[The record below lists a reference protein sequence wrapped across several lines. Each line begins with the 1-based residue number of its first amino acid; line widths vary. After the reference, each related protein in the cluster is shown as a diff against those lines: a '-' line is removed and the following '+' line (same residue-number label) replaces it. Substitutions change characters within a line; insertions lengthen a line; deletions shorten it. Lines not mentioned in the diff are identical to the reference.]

1 VGGNRVPFTR
11 LIRCCNNNVTRD
23 KKDKKDK
30 TEVLFCHICHIC
42 HISHVSHACDIGHA
56 EALLPIYLRHEEF
69 CGSTR
74 RSRNRSPSE
83 SAMILLIGVD
93 GTEMDVESI
102 FALLLTRVTEP
113 KRPNCRDTV
122 KCRTPNPERSNRTT
136 ATRNCK
142 KATFS
147 T

>member
-1 VGGNRVPFTR
+1 MGGNRVPFTR

-23 KKDKKDK
+23 KKDRKDK
-30 TEVLFCHICHIC
+30 TDVLFCHIC
-42 HISHVSHACDIGHA
+42 HISHVSHACDIHHT
-56 EALLPIYLRHEEF
+56 EAVLPNYLRHEGF

-83 SAMILLIGVD
+83 SAMILLIRVD

-113 KRPNCRDTV
+113 QLPVTV
-122 KCRTPNPERSNRTT
+122 KKQLFQLEGGYLYN
-136 ATRNCK
+136 K
-142 KATFS
+142 KNHQRYYRQR
-147 T
+147 